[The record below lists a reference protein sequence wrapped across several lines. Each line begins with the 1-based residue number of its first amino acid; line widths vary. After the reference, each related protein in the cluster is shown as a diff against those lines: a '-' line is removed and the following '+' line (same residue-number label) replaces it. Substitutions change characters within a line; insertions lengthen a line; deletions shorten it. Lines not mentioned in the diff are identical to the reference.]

1 MTLNVNQNPAVI
13 RPPVRSSMANFI
25 KSMMGSQFVIPV
37 YQRNY
42 TWLPDRET
50 ARYMNDIEDLLARRT
65 VNHFL
70 GIIIY
75 METDISAMFKQI
87 QIVDGQQRLTTS
99 FIFLLSLK
107 RAARENNAKDV
118 EGMIDDYY
126 LYNRHLAGDAQM
138 RLKPAVSD
146 DDVFEKLLYG
156 GDAALERKDRESNV
170 YRNYE
175 AIYQR
180 ILKLQKQYS
189 LTEILDSLS
198 RIDILMFPLSDNDN
212 AQQIFESI
220 NSTGAPLTSAD
231 LIRNYILMNDP
242 NDVQERNYRMYWQ
255 PLEKYFPDSRRLE
268 EFFRY
273 YLATKTYNLLN
284 RRDIYEGFKEYWKKA
299 EGERTKRMQ
308 DILQYCMYFDEIYN
322 GPCANEELEGVLAD
336 FRRNESHL
344 PAPFLM
350 EMYRL
355 YKEGKITARAMAAQV
370 RLIDSYL
377 TRRALCGYE
386 SGSLGRYFP
395 QLLRSVM
402 KRYQRKNGDIHEIT
416 KTFLINQNRGK
427 SLAMPTDS
435 QLRKTLKEIN
445 AYSLMCIRAVLD
457 RIEHHGATARV
468 DTADLNIE
476 HIMPQRPNAYWRRT
490 VHAKSQDE
498 YTLYANLIGNLTL
511 CAEYDNTLMGNQ
523 DFNFKKSVLSKTKH
537 IRMNTEILEKD
548 SWTFSDI
555 LARCEKL
562 TDEIIAI
569 YPYEGGKDLDDD
581 SRDADVIVISS
592 PSVNAKAVYHNE
604 KDIEVLAG
612 TTMKPYGRQ
621 EMKTMRVLFND
632 LMGLGVLSED
642 ENGRIQFDRNY
653 GFPSLNMAAQ
663 FLLHRGG
670 DNAQF
675 WTREDGKPFIPGEID
690 RSAQKPAEQP
700 KQQENRKKKA
710 PAQKQPAQQNAQP
723 KKKQNHRRSNKPKQ
737 TENSTKPA
745 EVKKEPVKQ
754 EVKQPKIETRIIS
767 AKKNVQEKTEE
778 KPKEKT
784 SVVRR
789 FFGSLR
795 KQ

>member
-231 LIRNYILMNDP
+231 LIRNYILMNDA

-255 PLEKYFPDSRRLE
+255 PLEKYFRIP
-268 EFFRY
+268 
-273 YLATKTYNLLN
+273 A
-284 RRDIYEGFKEYWKKA
+284 
-299 EGERTKRMQ
+299 
-308 DILQYCMYFDEIYN
+308 
-322 GPCANEELEGVLAD
+322 VLK
-336 FRRNESHL
+336 SSSV
-344 PAPFLM
+344 
-350 EMYRL
+350 
-355 YKEGKITARAMAAQV
+355 ITWQPRHTICSTAGISM
-370 RLIDSYL
+370 
-377 TRRALCGYE
+377 RALRNTGKRQRVSVQSACRIFC
-386 SGSLGRYFP
+386 STVCISM
-395 QLLRSVM
+395 RSTTDPVPT
-402 KRYQRKNGDIHEIT
+402 KNWKVYWLTSEE
-416 KTFLINQNRGK
+416 
-427 SLAMPTDS
+427 M
-435 QLRKTLKEIN
+435 
-445 AYSLMCIRAVLD
+445 RAIC
-457 RIEHHGATARV
+457 R
-468 DTADLNIE
+468 
-476 HIMPQRPNAYWRRT
+476 
-490 VHAKSQDE
+490 
-498 YTLYANLIGNLTL
+498 
-511 CAEYDNTLMGNQ
+511 
-523 DFNFKKSVLSKTKH
+523 
-537 IRMNTEILEKD
+537 
-548 SWTFSDI
+548 
-555 LARCEKL
+555 
-562 TDEIIAI
+562 
-569 YPYEGGKDLDDD
+569 
-581 SRDADVIVISS
+581 
-592 PSVNAKAVYHNE
+592 
-604 KDIEVLAG
+604 
-612 TTMKPYGRQ
+612 
-621 EMKTMRVLFND
+621 
-632 LMGLGVLSED
+632 
-642 ENGRIQFDRNY
+642 
-653 GFPSLNMAAQ
+653 
-663 FLLHRGG
+663 HR
-670 DNAQF
+670 
-675 WTREDGKPFIPGEID
+675 
-690 RSAQKPAEQP
+690 S
-700 KQQENRKKKA
+700 
-710 PAQKQPAQQNAQP
+710 
-723 KKKQNHRRSNKPKQ
+723 
-737 TENSTKPA
+737 
-745 EVKKEPVKQ
+745 
-754 EVKQPKIETRIIS
+754 
-767 AKKNVQEKTEE
+767 
-778 KPKEKT
+778 
-784 SVVRR
+784 
-789 FFGSLR
+789 
-795 KQ
+795 